1 MKKGKRTDDG
11 GVKRIHVSDVILAI
25 VMGALCIIFIYPF
38 INIIAISLSSNVMI
52 GTGSVTWFP
61 KELNAAGYKLV
72 FGKKPIYLAYLNTI
86 KYCVLF
92 ALVNVLTTAMIAYS
106 LTQKEFVLR
115 KLITVLLLFTMFF
128 SGGTVPTYLVVSNLE
143 LLNTS
148 WALVFPT
155 AVSAY
160 NIFVYRAYFKGITG
174 DLREAAKID
183 GAGEFRILF
192 QIVFPLSKPLFA
204 TFGLFAV
211 VGMWNNYM
219 EPLLYISDTKK
230 QPIQMVLRNIIF
242 QAGGGVTFGTDYYML
257 ADSGAL
263 NPKNVQYAAIVAA
276 TLPIMIFYP
285 FLQKYFVQGVQVGA
299 VKG

>member
-1 MKKGKRTDDG
+1 MKREKRTDGG

-25 VMGALCIIFIYPF
+25 VMGALCIVFIYPF
-38 INIIAISLSSNVMI
+38 INIIAISLSSSVMI
-52 GTGSVTWFP
+52 GTGSVTWLPREF
-61 KELNAAGYKLV
+61 NTAGYELV
-72 FGKKPIYLAYLNTI
+72 FGKEPIYLAYLNTI

-92 ALVNVLTTAMIAYS
+92 ALVNVLSTAMIAYS

-115 KLITVLLLFTMFF
+115 KPITVLLLFTMFF
-128 SGGTVPTYLVVSNLE
+128 SGGTVPTYLVVSNLK

-160 NIFVYRAYFKGITG
+160 NIFVYRAFFKGITG
-174 DLREAAKID
+174 ELREAAKID

-219 EPLLYISDTKK
+219 EPLLYISDVKK

-257 ADSGAL
+257 ADSGVL

>member
-38 INIIAISLSSNVMI
+38 INIIAVSLSSNVMI

-61 KELNAAGYKLV
+61 KELNTAGYKLV
-72 FGKKPIYLAYLNTI
+72 FGKEPMYLAYLNTI

-115 KLITVLLLFTMFF
+115 KPITVLLLFTMFF
-128 SGGTVPTYLVVSNLE
+128 SGVPTYLVVSNLK

-160 NIFVYRAYFKGITG
+160 NIFVYRAFFKGITG

-219 EPLLYISDTKK
+219 EPLLYISDAKK

>member
-1 MKKGKRTDDG
+1 
-11 GVKRIHVSDVILAI
+11 
-25 VMGALCIIFIYPF
+25 
-38 INIIAISLSSNVMI
+38 MI
-52 GTGSVTWFP
+52 GTGSVTWLPREF
-61 KELNAAGYKLV
+61 NTAGYELV
-72 FGKKPIYLAYLNTI
+72 FGKEPIYLAYLNTI

-92 ALVNVLTTAMIAYS
+92 ALVNVLSTAMIAYS

-115 KLITVLLLFTMFF
+115 KPITVLLLFTMFF
-128 SGGTVPTYLVVSNLE
+128 SGGTVPTYLVVSNLK

-160 NIFVYRAYFKGITG
+160 NIFVYRAFFKGITG
-174 DLREAAKID
+174 ELREAAKID

-219 EPLLYISDTKK
+219 EPLLYISDVKK
-230 QPIQMVLRNIIF
+230 QPIQMVLRNIFSRQEEESPLEQTIICW
-242 QAGGGVTFGTDYYML
+242 QIPE
-257 ADSGAL
+257 S
-263 NPKNVQYAAIVAA
+263 
-276 TLPIMIFYP
+276 
-285 FLQKYFVQGVQVGA
+285 
-299 VKG
+299 

>member
-1 MKKGKRTDDG
+1 MKKEKRTDDG

-72 FGKKPIYLAYLNTI
+72 FGREPIYLAYLNTI

-160 NIFVYRAYFKGITG
+160 NIFVYRAFFKGITG

-219 EPLLYISDTKK
+219 EPLLYISDAKK

>member
-1 MKKGKRTDDG
+1 MKKEKRTDDG

-72 FGKKPIYLAYLNTI
+72 FGKEPIYLAYLNTI

-160 NIFVYRAYFKGITG
+160 NIFVYRAFFKGITG

-192 QIVFPLSKPLFA
+192 RIVFPLSKPLFA

-219 EPLLYISDTKK
+219 EPLLYISDAKK

>member
-285 FLQKYFVQGVQVGA
+285 FLQKYFVQGVQLGA

>member
-1 MKKGKRTDDG
+1 MKKEKRTDDG

-72 FGKKPIYLAYLNTI
+72 FGKEPIYLAYLNTI

-143 LLNTS
+143 LLNTP

-160 NIFVYRAYFKGITG
+160 NIFVYRAFFKGITG

-219 EPLLYISDTKK
+219 EPLLYISDAKK

-263 NPKNVQYAAIVAA
+263 NPKNVQYAAIMAA

-285 FLQKYFVQGVQVGA
+285 LQKYFVQGVQVGA

>member
-38 INIIAISLSSNVMI
+38 INIIAVSLSSNVMI

-61 KELNAAGYKLV
+61 KELNTAGYKLV
-72 FGKKPIYLAYLNTI
+72 FGKEPMYLAYLNTI

-115 KLITVLLLFTMFF
+115 KPITVLLLFTMFF
-128 SGGTVPTYLVVSNLE
+128 SGGTVPTYLVVSNLK

-160 NIFVYRAYFKGITG
+160 NIFVYRAFFKGITG

-219 EPLLYISDTKK
+219 EPLLYISDAKK

-299 VKG
+299 VQG

>member
-1 MKKGKRTDDG
+1 MKKEKRTDDG

-72 FGKKPIYLAYLNTI
+72 FGREPIYLAYLNTI

-115 KLITVLLLFTMFF
+115 KPITVLLLFTMFF

-160 NIFVYRAYFKGITG
+160 NIFVYRAFFKGITG

-219 EPLLYISDTKK
+219 EPLLYISDAKK

>member
-1 MKKGKRTDDG
+1 MKKEKRTDDG
-11 GVKRIHVSDVILAI
+11 GVKRIHVCDVILAI

-72 FGKKPIYLAYLNTI
+72 FGREPIYLAYLNTI

-115 KLITVLLLFTMFF
+115 KPITVLLLFTMFF

-160 NIFVYRAYFKGITG
+160 NIFVYRAFFKGITG

-219 EPLLYISDTKK
+219 EPLLYISDAKK

>member
-1 MKKGKRTDDG
+1 MKKEKRTDDG
-11 GVKRIHVSDVILAI
+11 GVKRINVSDVILAI

-72 FGKKPIYLAYLNTI
+72 FGREPIYLAYLNTI

-115 KLITVLLLFTMFF
+115 KPITVLLLFTMFF

-160 NIFVYRAYFKGITG
+160 NIFVYRAFFKGITG

-219 EPLLYISDTKK
+219 EPLLYISDAKK

>member
-1 MKKGKRTDDG
+1 MKKEKRTDDG

-52 GTGSVTWFP
+52 GTGGVTWFP

-72 FGKKPIYLAYLNTI
+72 FGREPIYLAYLNTI

-115 KLITVLLLFTMFF
+115 KPITVLLLFTMFF

-160 NIFVYRAYFKGITG
+160 NIFVYRAFFKGITG

-219 EPLLYISDTKK
+219 EPLLYISDAKK

>member
-72 FGKKPIYLAYLNTI
+72 FGKEPIYLAYLNTI

-115 KLITVLLLFTMFF
+115 KPITVLLLFTMFF

-160 NIFVYRAYFKGITG
+160 NIFVYRAFFKGITG

-219 EPLLYISDTKK
+219 EPLLYISDAKK

>member
-38 INIIAISLSSNVMI
+38 INIIAVSLSSNVMI

-61 KELNAAGYKLV
+61 KELNTAGYKLV
-72 FGKKPIYLAYLNTI
+72 FGKEPMYLAYLNTI

-115 KLITVLLLFTMFF
+115 KPITVLLLFTMFF
-128 SGGTVPTYLVVSNLE
+128 SGGTVPTYLVVSNLK

-160 NIFVYRAYFKGITG
+160 NIFVYRAFFKGITG

-219 EPLLYISDTKK
+219 EPLLYISDAKK

-263 NPKNVQYAAIVAA
+263 NPKNVQYAAIVVA

>member
-38 INIIAISLSSNVMI
+38 INIIAVSLSSNVMI

-61 KELNAAGYKLV
+61 KELNTAGYKLV
-72 FGKKPIYLAYLNTI
+72 FGKEPMYLAYLNTI

-115 KLITVLLLFTMFF
+115 KPITVLLLFTMFF
-128 SGGTVPTYLVVSNLE
+128 SGGTVPTYLVVSNLK

-160 NIFVYRAYFKGITG
+160 NIFVYRAFFKGITG

-219 EPLLYISDTKK
+219 EPLLYISDAKK

>member
-1 MKKGKRTDDG
+1 MKKEKRTDDG

-52 GTGSVTWFP
+52 GTGNVTWFP

-72 FGKKPIYLAYLNTI
+72 FGKEPIYLAYLNTI

-160 NIFVYRAYFKGITG
+160 NIFVYRAFFKGITG

-219 EPLLYISDTKK
+219 EPLLYISDAKK

>member
-38 INIIAISLSSNVMI
+38 INIIAVSLSSNVMI

-61 KELNAAGYKLV
+61 KELNTAGYKLV
-72 FGKKPIYLAYLNTI
+72 FGKEPMYLAYLNTI

-115 KLITVLLLFTMFF
+115 KPITVLLLFTMFF
-128 SGGTVPTYLVVSNLE
+128 SGGTVPTYLVVSNLK

-160 NIFVYRAYFKGITG
+160 NIFVYRAFFKGITG

-204 TFGLFAV
+204 TFGLF
-211 VGMWNNYM
+211 G
-219 EPLLYISDTKK
+219 
-230 QPIQMVLRNIIF
+230 
-242 QAGGGVTFGTDYYML
+242 
-257 ADSGAL
+257 SG
-263 NPKNVQYAAIVAA
+263 NVE
-276 TLPIMIFYP
+276 
-285 FLQKYFVQGVQVGA
+285 
-299 VKG
+299 

>member
-211 VGMWNNYM
+211 VGMWNNYI
-219 EPLLYISDTKK
+219 EPLLYISNTKK

>member
-1 MKKGKRTDDG
+1 MKREKRTDGG

-25 VMGALCIIFIYPF
+25 VMGALCIVFIYPF
-38 INIIAISLSSNVMI
+38 INIIAISLSSSVMI
-52 GTGSVTWFP
+52 GTGSVTWLPREF
-61 KELNAAGYKLV
+61 NTAGYELV
-72 FGKKPIYLAYLNTI
+72 FGKEPIYLAYLNTI

-92 ALVNVLTTAMIAYS
+92 ALVNVLSTAMIAYS

-115 KLITVLLLFTMFF
+115 KPITVLLLFTMFF
-128 SGGTVPTYLVVSNLE
+128 SGGTVPTYLVVSNLK

-160 NIFVYRAYFKGITG
+160 NIFMYRAFFKGITG
-174 DLREAAKID
+174 ELREAAKID

-219 EPLLYISDTKK
+219 EPLLYISDVKK

-257 ADSGAL
+257 ADSGVL

>member
-1 MKKGKRTDDG
+1 MKKEKGTDDG

-38 INIIAISLSSNVMI
+38 INIIAVSLSSNVMI

-61 KELNAAGYKLV
+61 KELNTAGYKLV
-72 FGKKPIYLAYLNTI
+72 FGKEPMYLAYLNTI

-115 KLITVLLLFTMFF
+115 KPITVLLLFTMFF
-128 SGGTVPTYLVVSNLE
+128 SGGTVPTYLVVSNLK

-160 NIFVYRAYFKGITG
+160 NIFVYRAFFKGITG

-219 EPLLYISDTKK
+219 EPLLYISDAKK

>member
-1 MKKGKRTDDG
+1 MKKEKRTDGG

-25 VMGALCIIFIYPF
+25 VMGALCIVFIYPF

-52 GTGSVTWFP
+52 GTGRVTWFP
-61 KELNAAGYKLV
+61 RELNTAGYELV
-72 FGKKPIYLAYLNTI
+72 FGKEPIYLAYLNTI

-92 ALVNVLTTAMIAYS
+92 ALVNVLSTAMIAYS

-115 KLITVLLLFTMFF
+115 KPITVLLLFTMFF
-128 SGGTVPTYLVVSNLE
+128 SGGTVPTYLVVSNLK

-160 NIFVYRAYFKGITG
+160 NIFVYRAFFKGITG
-174 DLREAAKID
+174 ELREAAKID

-219 EPLLYISDTKK
+219 EPLLYISDAKK

-257 ADSGAL
+257 ADSGVL

>member
-1 MKKGKRTDDG
+1 MKKEKRTDDG

-72 FGKKPIYLAYLNTI
+72 FGKEPIYLAYLNTI

-160 NIFVYRAYFKGITG
+160 NIFVYRAFFKGITG

-219 EPLLYISDTKK
+219 EPLLYISDAKK

>member
-1 MKKGKRTDDG
+1 MKKEKRTDDG

-38 INIIAISLSSNVMI
+38 INIIAVSLSSNVMI
-52 GTGSVTWFP
+52 GTGSVTCFP

-72 FGKKPIYLAYLNTI
+72 FGKEPMYLAYLNTI

-115 KLITVLLLFTMFF
+115 KPITVLLLFTMFF
-128 SGGTVPTYLVVSNLE
+128 SGGTVPTYLVVSNLK

-160 NIFVYRAYFKGITG
+160 NIFVYRAFFKGITG

-219 EPLLYISDTKK
+219 EPLLYISDAKK

-285 FLQKYFVQGVQVGA
+285 FLQKFFVQGVQVGA

>member
-25 VMGALCIIFIYPF
+25 VMGALCVIFIYPF

-72 FGKKPIYLAYLNTI
+72 FGKEPIYLAYLNTI

-115 KLITVLLLFTMFF
+115 KPITVLLLFTMFF

-160 NIFVYRAYFKGITG
+160 NIFVYRAFFKGITG

-219 EPLLYISDTKK
+219 EPLLYISDAKK

>member
-1 MKKGKRTDDG
+1 MKKEKRTDGG

-25 VMGALCIIFIYPF
+25 VMGALCIVFIYPF

-52 GTGSVTWFP
+52 GTGRVTWFP
-61 KELNAAGYKLV
+61 RELNTAGYELV
-72 FGKKPIYLAYLNTI
+72 FGKEPIYLAYLNTI

-92 ALVNVLTTAMIAYS
+92 ALVNVLSTAMIAYS
-106 LTQKEFVLR
+106 LTQKEFVL
-115 KLITVLLLFTMFF
+115 KKPITVLLLFTMFF
-128 SGGTVPTYLVVSNLE
+128 SGGTVPTYLVVSNLK

-160 NIFVYRAYFKGITG
+160 NIFVYRAFFKGITG
-174 DLREAAKID
+174 ELREAAKID

-219 EPLLYISDTKK
+219 EPLLYISDAKK

-257 ADSGAL
+257 ADSGVL

>member
-38 INIIAISLSSNVMI
+38 INIIAVSLSSNVMI

-61 KELNAAGYKLV
+61 KELNTAGYKLV
-72 FGKKPIYLAYLNTI
+72 FGKEPMYLAYLNTI

-92 ALVNVLTTAMIAYS
+92 ALVNVLTMAMIAYS

-115 KLITVLLLFTMFF
+115 KPITVLLLFTMFF
-128 SGGTVPTYLVVSNLE
+128 SGGTVPTYLVVSNLK

-160 NIFVYRAYFKGITG
+160 NIFVYRAFFKGITG

-219 EPLLYISDTKK
+219 EPLLYISDAKK

>member
-38 INIIAISLSSNVMI
+38 INIIAVSLSSNVMI

-61 KELNAAGYKLV
+61 KELNTAGYKLV
-72 FGKKPIYLAYLNTI
+72 FGKEPMYLAYLNTI

-115 KLITVLLLFTMFF
+115 KPITVLLLFTMFF
-128 SGGTVPTYLVVSNLE
+128 SGGTVPTYLVVSNLK

-160 NIFVYRAYFKGITG
+160 NIFVYRAFFKGITG

-219 EPLLYISDTKK
+219 EPLLYISDAKK

-263 NPKNVQYAAIVAA
+263 NPKNVQYAAIVAV

>member
-72 FGKKPIYLAYLNTI
+72 FGKEPIYLAYLNTI

-160 NIFVYRAYFKGITG
+160 NIFVYRAFFKGITG

-219 EPLLYISDTKK
+219 EPLLYISDAKK

-285 FLQKYFVQGVQVGA
+285 FLQKYFVKGVMIGA
-299 VKG
+299 IKA

>member
-72 FGKKPIYLAYLNTI
+72 FGKEPIYLAYLNTI

-160 NIFVYRAYFKGITG
+160 NIFVYRAFFKGITG

-219 EPLLYISDTKK
+219 EPLLYISDAKK